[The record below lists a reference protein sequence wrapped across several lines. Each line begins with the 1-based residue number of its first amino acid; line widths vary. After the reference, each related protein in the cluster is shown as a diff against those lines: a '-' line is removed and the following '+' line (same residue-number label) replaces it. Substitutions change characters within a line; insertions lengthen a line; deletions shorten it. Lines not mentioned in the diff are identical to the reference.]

1 MRDYAGIR
9 PKLAQEFTGFVGTSK
24 MFRSRFRGST
34 DAPTRIYSPEEIRQV
49 RMGLM
54 GIPLDTQH
62 SAVLPP
68 ILNFRMSK
76 GGTGKTTICGNT
88 ASCLASMGYR
98 VLMIDGDPQ
107 ASLSQLFGLDWT
119 KHNPVHIGDL
129 MRRASQN
136 QPIEMS
142 KAVIPIYPAGMLD
155 MIAADITMAN
165 SDGWMINAMNREQ
178 LLTRLFEKEIGF
190 FSRYDAILI
199 DSAPSSSLL
208 TLALMVASKTMI
220 AVVMPEGQSLKAL
233 DVLEAN
239 VKEMN
244 TAWPN
249 REYGV
254 HIIVNRYNQT
264 KRPHQEVLQQI
275 INGYKKNMNDTIIR
289 DFIGFLRET
298 VVVDNRNGG
307 PVLEHEPN
315 SVGARDIIDVTKSLI
330 ALYDIRL
337 PSVITASTT

>member
-1 MRDYAGIR
+1 MREYAGIR

-24 MFRSRFRGST
+24 MFRSRFRGPT
-34 DAPTRIYSPEEIRQV
+34 DALTRIYSPEEIRQI

-54 GIPLDTQH
+54 GIPLDTPR
-62 SAVLPP
+62 SAVIPP

-119 KHNPVHIGDL
+119 KHDPVHIGEL
-129 MRRASQN
+129 MRRANTGQRTD
-136 QPIEMS
+136 ID
-142 KAVIPIYPAGMLD
+142 KAVIPIYPGGMLD
-155 MIAADITMAN
+155 LIAADINMAN
-165 SDGWMINAMNREQ
+165 ADSWIINAMNREQ
-178 LLTRLFEKEIGF
+178 LLTRLLTTEIEF

-239 VKEMN
+239 IKEMN
-244 TAWPN
+244 AAWPN

-254 HIIVNRYNQT
+254 HIIINRYNQT

-275 INGYKKNMNDTIIR
+275 ITGYKKQMNDTIIR

-330 ALYDIRL
+330 AFYDIHL
-337 PSVITASTT
+337 PNVTASRAV

>member
-1 MRDYAGIR
+1 
-9 PKLAQEFTGFVGTSK
+9 
-24 MFRSRFRGST
+24 
-34 DAPTRIYSPEEIRQV
+34 
-49 RMGLM
+49 
-54 GIPLDTQH
+54 
-62 SAVLPP
+62 
-68 ILNFRMSK
+68 
-76 GGTGKTTICGNT
+76 
-88 ASCLASMGYR
+88 MGYR
-98 VLMIDGDPQ
+98 ILMIDGDPQ
-107 ASLSQLFGLDWT
+107 ASLSQLFGIDWT
-119 KHNPVHIGDL
+119 KQDVVHIGEL
-129 MRRASQN
+129 MHRASLGKPAN
-136 QPIEMS
+136 IEN
-142 KAVIPIYPAGMLD
+142 ATIPIYKGGMLD
-155 MIAADITMAN
+155 LIAADITMSNA
-165 SDGWMINAMNREQ
+165 DTWMITAMNREQ
-178 LLTRLFEKEIGF
+178 LLTRLMEKELDF

-208 TLALMVASKTMI
+208 TLSLMVASKTML

-239 VKEMN
+239 VTEMN
-244 TAWPN
+244 IAWPN

-275 INGYKKNMNDTIIR
+275 VNGYKKSLNDTVIR

-298 VVVDNRNGG
+298 VVINDRNGG

-337 PSVITASTT
+337 PSVSTVAAA